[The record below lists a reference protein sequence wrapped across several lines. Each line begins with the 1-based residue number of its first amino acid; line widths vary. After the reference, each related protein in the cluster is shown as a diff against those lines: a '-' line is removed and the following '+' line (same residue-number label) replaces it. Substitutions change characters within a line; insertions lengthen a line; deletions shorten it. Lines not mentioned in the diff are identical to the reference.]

1 MIERNIVIGLIVSK
15 EFLQQLKPIW
25 VNKFLVSVSAQR
37 LAAWC
42 FEYYD
47 EFNDAPGRTIADIYY
62 EKLRTGE
69 LPKKLAPDIEDSL
82 EDLSEEYDD
91 SFNLK
96 YALKRAN
103 SYVKERHLEMHQEKV
118 KELMESGDTG
128 AAEALAA
135 SYKGLSFEIQDD
147 LDLGNPSVHSKIRN
161 AFKGSYEPLIKFPGA
176 LGKLWNHQFVRGGFV
191 SLMAAEKRGKTFW
204 LMEIAVRASQQRVKV
219 AFFQAGDMTENQQ
232 LRRICSYLTKKPVN
246 ERYLG
251 KSYSAVV
258 DCFKN
263 QLDSC
268 DKPERQCTFGPL
280 SYEGKLTEDNIRSE
294 VTKEQLVDAM
304 LDSTG
309 YKTCMH
315 CEEFQNMPWGTPWLK
330 EENVKS
336 IVTIDEAQKK
346 VQQFFIDKK
355 RKLRIS
361 SHLNDTLSISI
372 IRQVLDRWENNDGF
386 IPDVIIIDYADLL
399 VPSKNIEFR
408 HQQNQIWKEL
418 RALSQERNNL
428 LITATQTD
436 ADSYEKDILSRKN
449 FSEDKRKFAHV
460 TAMYGLNQDRHGRE
474 KKIGIMRI
482 NEIVIREGDF
492 DTTSCVTVL
501 QNLNLGRPFTG
512 SYI

>member
-15 EFLQQLKPIW
+15 EFLQQLRPIW

-47 EFNDAPGRTIADIYY
+47 EFNDAPGKTIADIYH

-118 KELMESGDTG
+118 KELLESGDTV
-128 AAEALAA
+128 AAETLAA

-147 LDLGNPSVHSKIRN
+147 LDLGNPSIHSKIRN
-161 AFKGSYEPLIKFPGA
+161 AFKASLEPLIKFPGA
-176 LGKLWNHQFVRGGFV
+176 LGKLWNHQFTRGAFV
-191 SLMAAEKRGKTFW
+191 ALMGAEKRGKTFW
-204 LMEIAVRASQQRVKV
+204 LMEIAVRASQQRAKV
-219 AFFQAGDMTENQQ
+219 AFFQAGDMTESQQ

-251 KSYSAVV
+251 KSYSPTI
-258 DCFKN
+258 DCLKN
-263 QLDSC
+263 QLDIC
-268 DKPERQCTFGPL
+268 DKPERQCRFGAL
-280 SYEGKLTEDNIRSE
+280 SYDGKLTEENIRRE
-294 VTKEQLVDAM
+294 VTKEHLVDAL
-304 LDSTG
+304 LDSKG
-309 YKTCMH
+309 YKTCTH

-330 EENVKS
+330 EVDVKS
-336 IVTIDEAQKK
+336 VVTIDEAQKK
-346 VQQFFIDKK
+346 VQEFFIDKK
-355 RKLRIS
+355 RTFRIS
-361 SHLNDTLSISI
+361 SHANNTLSVNKMK
-372 IRQVLDRWENNDGF
+372 QVMDRWERDSGF
-386 IPDVIIIDYADLL
+386 IPDVVLVDYPDIME
-399 VPSKNIEFR
+399 PSKSIEFR
-408 HQQNQIWKEL
+408 HQQNQTWMEL
-418 RALSQERNNL
+418 RALCQERDIL
-428 LITATQTD
+428 LIVVTQTD
-436 ADSYEKDILSRKN
+436 ADSYDKDILSRKN

-474 KKIGIMRI
+474 KKIGVMRI